1 MSLRR
6 RLLLAFLAVAVVLA
20 VADVVI
26 LRTVDG
32 SLYGQVDDRLAE
44 NGPRS
49 IDLGASLSPAPSA
62 TGTGPAIVSGGVNGG
77 AAPGEQPLSEFYIAF
92 WDATQGVV
100 RVMSSGL
107 GADQPAP
114 VVTADVI
121 NAHLA
126 PSGEVSEPFTVGSV
140 GDGSAHWRVVVRP
153 TADGVTVAALPLGPT
168 EATSNRLTVL
178 TLAASG
184 AVLLALG
191 LVGFWVIRL
200 GLRPIDALVR
210 TADDIA
216 AGDLSRR
223 LDPAPSGTE
232 AGHLT
237 EAFNGM
243 VHQIEGA
250 FAERQASEDRLR
262 RFVADASHELRTP
275 LTSIRGY
282 TDLMQ
287 AGALD
292 EPAAREDAL
301 RRMQAESERMAELV
315 DDLLVLAR
323 LDQGRPLERGPVDL
337 VAVASD
343 AVQDARAVA
352 PDQPLDLVVPAEPVV
367 VQGDEGRLRQV
378 VANLLTN
385 ARVHTPAGT
394 PVTVRVGVD
403 GSEARLAVADQGE
416 GMAPDVAARVFERF
430 YRADAS
436 RSRDRGG
443 SGLGLS
449 IVSAVAEAHGGRAA
463 VESTPGVGTR
473 ITVQVPLA

>member
-6 RLLLAFLAVAVVLA
+6 RLVLAFLAIALVLA
-20 VADVVI
+20 VVDVVI
-26 LRTVDG
+26 IRTVDG
-32 SLYGQVDDRLAE
+32 SLYGQIDDRLSNAVVPAF
-44 NGPRS
+44 GPSPRNPIPQPGQGQPFS
-49 IDLGASLSPAPSA
+49 ELYIARWSSSTGDVTVISDGIGANQTAPDLTSDVITSHLPDT
-62 TGTGPAIVSGGVNGG
+62 TGTVS
-77 AAPGEQPLSEFYIAF
+77 
-92 WDATQGVV
+92 D
-100 RVMSSGL
+100 
-107 GADQPAP
+107 
-114 VVTADVI
+114 
-121 NAHLA
+121 
-126 PSGEVSEPFTVGSV
+126 PFTVGAV
-140 GDGSAHWRVVVRP
+140 GSSDNWRMVVVRN
-153 TADGVTVAALPLGPT
+153 TDGSVTVTGLPLGLT
-168 EATSNRLTVL
+168 QDTSTRLTVL

-184 AVLLALG
+184 VVLLVLAL
-191 LVGFWVIRL
+191 VAWWVIRL
-200 GLRPIDALVR
+200 GLRPIDDLVR
-210 TADDIA
+210 TADEIA

-223 LDPAPSGTE
+223 LQPAPPGTE

-243 VHQIEGA
+243 VHQIEFA
-250 FAERQASEDRLR
+250 FAERQESEDRLR

-292 EPAAREDAL
+292 EPAARADAL
-301 RRMQAESERMAELV
+301 RRIQAESGRMAELV

-323 LDQGRPLERGPVDL
+323 LDQGRPLERLPVDL
-337 VAVASD
+337 VAVATD
-343 AVQDARAVA
+343 AAQDARAVD
-352 PDQPLDLVVPAEPVV
+352 PDRPVELVVPDQPVV

-394 PVTVRVGVD
+394 PVTVRVAVEGGTALLV
-403 GSEARLAVADQGE
+403 VADE
-416 GMAPDVAARVFERF
+416 GDGMTPEVTARVFERF

-449 IVSAVAEAHGGRAA
+449 IVAAVSEAHGGRAG
-463 VESTPGVGTR
+463 VESAPGAGTR
-473 ITVQVPLA
+473 VTVELPVA